1 VFSLPRPDRFRSKPI
16 RCDVWYRLLRLL
28 RHYHPEYQTHHHFST
43 PLLSTQLF
51 ISISIATRTLCN
63 RIRNI
68 ENCNRLCSCCLLFQT
83 SPILLRPA
91 ASSTSSTWR
100 PRAKDVCICMYI
112 YICVCVCSRLLF
124 VLPMGVFPAPL
135 LILYAR
141 CPFWATVTS
150 AAPSLVVVPFGSS
163 TRMWMWNSLD

>member
-1 VFSLPRPDRFRSKPI
+1 MRQWGQQKRRWRKENMPAHLPIFWGAPFTVIAFVGCCCCCCCR
-16 RCDVWYRLLRLL
+16 RCCCCVVV
-28 RHYHPEYQTHHHFST
+28 
-43 PLLSTQLF
+43 
-51 ISISIATRTLCN
+51 
-63 RIRNI
+63 
-68 ENCNRLCSCCLLFQT
+68 LCSCCLLFQT